1 MSDAESIPEMPTLKT
16 ERLVLTP
23 LTVADAAVMYQE
35 LSDAE
40 LYEYMDAE
48 PPESEALLTEY
59 YRQLEGRIS
68 QDRDERWLTWILR
81 RDASGEPMGF
91 VRATI
96 ASEALGIIAYT
107 VFRRFHRQG
116 FAGEATRAVLSHL
129 LEEGIE
135 QFVARVNPHNEPSK
149 RLLKKFG
156 FEVASNG
163 TAPGTDL
170 FFTADRHSLR
180 LAPA

>member
-1 MSDAESIPEMPTLKT
+1 MSDAESLPAIPTLKT

-23 LTVADAAVMYQE
+23 LTADDAAVMYPE
-35 LSDAE
+35 LSDAG
-40 LYEYMDAE
+40 LYEYVDAE
-48 PPESEALLTEY
+48 PPESEAQLAEY

-68 QDRDERWLTWILR
+68 PDRDERWLNWIVR
-81 RDASGEPMGF
+81 RGETSEPIGF

-96 ASEALGIIAYT
+96 ASESLGIIGYT
-107 VFRRFHRQG
+107 VFRRFHRRG

-135 QFVARVNPHNEPSK
+135 HFVARVNPQNEPSK
-149 RLLKKFG
+149 RLLKKVG
-156 FEVASNG
+156 FEVASGG

-170 FFTADRHSLR
+170 FYTADRKSLR

>member
-1 MSDAESIPEMPTLKT
+1 MADAESLPVMPTLET

-23 LTVADAAVMYQE
+23 LTVDDAAVMYSE
-35 LSDAE
+35 LKDAR
-40 LYEYMDAE
+40 LYEYMDSM
-48 PPESEALLTEY
+48 PPVSEAQLTEH
-59 YRQLEGRIS
+59 YRELQQRVS
-68 QDRDERWLTWILR
+68 PDRDERWLNWIMR
-81 RDASGEPMGF
+81 SRATGEPMGF

-96 ASEALGIIAYT
+96 AAESLGLIAYT

-135 QFVARVNPHNEPSK
+135 QFVARVNPYNEPSK
-149 RLLKKFG
+149 RLLEKVG
-156 FEVASNG
+156 FEVASDG

-170 FFTADRHSLR
+170 FFTADRKSLR